1 VNRPA
6 SARLLGTGMYVP
18 ERVMTNDDF
27 TRIVDTSDEWITQRT
42 GMKER
47 RLAEHD
53 QATSDLAIA
62 ASRAALADAGVAPE
76 EVDLVVCATITADNT
91 LPATACW
98 IQDRLGCKHAGAFD
112 LTAACSGHIYALAQA
127 RAAILAGQARTVLI
141 TSAEILSSIT
151 DYTDRSTCVLFGD
164 GAGAAVLQAC
174 DQPDTGVLYTTLY
187 ADGSGGEL
195 MILPAGGSRRPP
207 SHETVDQ
214 RLHYMQ
220 IRGREVFRFAVEKM
234 EELIDE
240 CLKAC
245 GLTAPQVRLV
255 IPHQVNKRI
264 IDAATGR
271 MGFPPEKVFM
281 NIDKYGNTGGAS
293 VAIAH
298 DEARRQGILGAGDVA
313 ILIAFGGGL
322 TWAGAV
328 IRHG

>member
-1 VNRPA
+1 MNRPA

-18 ERVMTNDDF
+18 ERVMTNEDF
-27 TRIVDTSDEWITQRT
+27 THIVDTNDEWIVQRT

-62 ASRAALADAGVAPE
+62 ASRAALADAGATPDQ
-76 EVDLVVCATITADNT
+76 VDLVICATITADNT
-91 LPATACW
+91 LPSTACW
-98 IQDRLGCKHAGAFD
+98 IQDRLGCKRAGAFD

-127 RAAILAGQARTVLI
+127 RAAILSGQARTVLV

-164 GAGAAVLQAC
+164 GAGAAVVQAS
-174 DQPDTGVLYTTLY
+174 DQPNTGLLYTTVY

-195 MILPAGGSRRPP
+195 MLLPAGGSRRPP

-240 CLKAC
+240 CLKVC
-245 GLTAPQVRLV
+245 GLTPADVRLV

-271 MGFPPEKVFM
+271 MGFPPEKVFV
-281 NIDKYGNTGGAS
+281 NIHKYGNTGGAS

-298 DEARRQGILGAGDVA
+298 DEARRQGLLGPGDVA
-313 ILIAFGGGL
+313 VLIAFGGGL

-328 IRHG
+328 IRH

>member
-1 VNRPA
+1 MNRPA

-18 ERVMTNDDF
+18 ERVMTNEDF
-27 TRIVDTSDEWITQRT
+27 TRIVDTNDEWIVQRT

-47 RLAEHD
+47 HLAEHD

-62 ASRAALADAGVAPE
+62 ASRAALADAGVTPDQ
-76 EVDLVVCATITADNT
+76 VDLVICATITADNT
-91 LPATACW
+91 LPSTACW
-98 IQDRLGCKHAGAFD
+98 IQDRLGCKRAGAFD

-127 RAAILAGQARTVLI
+127 RAAILSGQARTVLV

-164 GAGAAVLQAC
+164 GAGAAVVQAS
-174 DQPDTGVLYTTLY
+174 DQPHTGLLYTTVY
-187 ADGSGGEL
+187 ADGSGGAL
-195 MILPAGGSRRPP
+195 MLLPAGGSRRPP

-240 CLKAC
+240 CLKVC
-245 GLTAPQVRLV
+245 GLTPADVRLV

-271 MGFPPEKVFM
+271 MGFPPEKVFV
-281 NIDKYGNTGGAS
+281 NIHKYGNTGGAS

-298 DEARRQGILGAGDVA
+298 DEARRQGLLGPGDVA
-313 ILIAFGGGL
+313 VLIAFGGGL

-328 IRHG
+328 IRH

>member
-1 VNRPA
+1 
-6 SARLLGTGMYVP
+6 LYVP

-27 TRIVDTSDEWITQRT
+27 ARIVDTSDEWITQRT

-76 EVDLVVCATITADNT
+76 EVDLVICATITADNT
-91 LPATACW
+91 LPSTACW
-98 IQDRLGCKHAGAFD
+98 IQDRLGCKGAGAFD
-112 LTAACSGHIYALAQA
+112 LTAACSGHIYGLALG
-127 RAAILAGQARTVLI
+127 RAAILAGQARTVLV

-164 GAGAAVLQAC
+164 GAGAAVLGAS
-174 DQPDTGVLYTTLY
+174 DQPETGVLYATLY
-187 ADGSGGEL
+187 ADGSGGDL

-207 SHETVDQ
+207 SRETIEG
-214 RLHYMQ
+214 RLHYMN
-220 IRGREVFRFAVEKM
+220 IHGREVFRFAVEKM

-245 GLTAPQVRLV
+245 GLTARQVRLV
-255 IPHQVNKRI
+255 IPHQVNRRI

-281 NIDKYGNTGGAS
+281 NIEKYGNTGGAS

-298 DEARRQGILGAGDVA
+298 DEARRQGILGPGDVA

-328 IRHG
+328 IRH

>member
-1 VNRPA
+1 
-6 SARLLGTGMYVP
+6 MYVP
-18 ERVMTNDDF
+18 ERVMTNEDF
-27 TRIVDTSDEWITQRT
+27 TRIVDTNDEWIVQRT
-42 GMKER
+42 GTKER
-47 RLAEHD
+47 HLAEHD

-62 ASRAALADAGVAPE
+62 ASRAALADAGVTPDQ
-76 EVDLVVCATITADNT
+76 VDLVICATITADNT
-91 LPATACW
+91 LPSTACW
-98 IQDRLGCKHAGAFD
+98 IQDRLGCKRAGAFD

-127 RAAILAGQARTVLI
+127 RAAILSGQARTVLV

-164 GAGAAVLQAC
+164 GAGAAVVQAS
-174 DQPDTGVLYTTLY
+174 DQPHTGLLYTAVY
-187 ADGSGGEL
+187 ADGSGGAL
-195 MILPAGGSRRPP
+195 MLLPAGGSRRPP

-240 CLKAC
+240 CLKVC
-245 GLTAPQVRLV
+245 GLTPADVRLV

-264 IDAATGR
+264 IDAAAGR
-271 MGFPPEKVFM
+271 MGFPPEKVFV
-281 NIDKYGNTGGAS
+281 NIHKYGNTGGAS

-298 DEARRQGILGAGDVA
+298 DEARRQGLLGPGDVA

-328 IRHG
+328 IRH